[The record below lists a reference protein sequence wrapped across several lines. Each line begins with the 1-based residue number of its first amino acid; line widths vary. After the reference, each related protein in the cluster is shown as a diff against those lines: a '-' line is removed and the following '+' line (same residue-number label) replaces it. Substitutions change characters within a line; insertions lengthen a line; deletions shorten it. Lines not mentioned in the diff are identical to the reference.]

1 MHIAQFKATT
11 TNRVAIYFLIV
22 GPLVVLA
29 CFQSFTDLFY
39 AYRCESVKEWTGIR
53 GINRV

>member
-29 CFQSFTDLFY
+29 CFQSLQIFFMHIDARASRNEL
-39 AYRCESVKEWTGIR
+39 E
-53 GINRV
+53 